1 MKQRYD
7 VFAIGHAIVD
17 TEVRVEDA
25 VVERYGLARGVMT
38 LVSAESQAALLAGLD
53 GRPQH
58 HAAGGSA
65 ANTLV
70 GLTQLGGSACFAGKV
85 GADEQGGVFRASLA
99 NVGVDFAT
107 GATADDATGSCLI
120 LVTPDGERTMQT
132 HLGASAQLGNGDIDP
147 DRVAASSIAYV
158 EGYLFGSPSGLEAA
172 QRVMAAA
179 SDAGATVALTLSDP
193 AMTTHFLHEFKPAAS
208 RYADV
213 LFCNEHEAE
222 IYAGGGSREERLEA
236 VAQDAPLVFMTC
248 GADGAM
254 VWDRGTIAR
263 IPGHVV
269 PVVDTTGAGDAFAAG
284 ALYGL
289 TRGMSAADAARIGA
303 FISAR
308 IVSLM
313 GPRLP
318 GPPGAG
324 VEAMLAGAHPLG

>member
-1 MKQRYD
+1 MRQRYD
-7 VFAIGHAIVD
+7 VFGIGHAIVD
-17 TEVRVEDA
+17 TEVQVEDA
-25 VVERYGLARGVMT
+25 VVERRGLARGMMT

-70 GLTQLGGSACFAGKV
+70 GLAQLGGSACFVGKI

-99 NVGVDFAT
+99 DAGVDFAT
-107 GATADDATGSCLI
+107 GATADEPTGSCLI

-132 HLGASAQLGNGDIDP
+132 HLGASALLGNGDVDP
-147 DRVAASSIAYV
+147 ARIAASGIVYV
-158 EGYLFGSPSGLEAA
+158 EGYVFGAPQGPEIA

-193 AMTTHFLHEFKPAAS
+193 AMTTHFLDEFKAAAS

-248 GADGAM
+248 GGDGAM
-254 VWDRGTIAR
+254 VWDRERRSRAFRATPSRLSIRPAQETRSRRAR
-263 IPGHVV
+263 S
-269 PVVDTTGAGDAFAAG
+269 TG
-284 ALYGL
+284 
-289 TRGMSAADAARIGA
+289 
-303 FISAR
+303 
-308 IVSLM
+308 
-313 GPRLP
+313 
-318 GPPGAG
+318 
-324 VEAMLAGAHPLG
+324 